1 MAEPDPP
8 FTEEQLKTDAVSKK
22 EILQFVQEHASIKV
36 GVCRSVLVYNR
47 FFLLQFLRE
56 HKIYGKLASIAKC
69 TKKDALVVAYQKL
82 FELKVDLL
90 SQIVYIIWKR

>member
-36 GVCRSVLVYNR
+36 GGL
-47 FFLLQFLRE
+47 
-56 HKIYGKLASIAKC
+56 
-69 TKKDALVVAYQKL
+69 
-82 FELKVDLL
+82 
-90 SQIVYIIWKR
+90 